1 MPNFKKNPNS
11 ILKMSG
17 GGPHVMKM
25 YGQGKSPIMM
35 TKAQE
40 TLPENLKK
48 EIRAKEAKECTH
60 MNMYKPMKKHGD
72 HSYKKYKK

>member
-1 MPNFKKNPNS
+1 MPNFKKNPNP

-48 EIRAKEAKECTH
+48 EIRAKEAEEGTP
-60 MNMYKPMKKHGD
+60 MNK

>member
-48 EIRAKEAKECTH
+48 RLELKRL
-60 MNMYKPMKKHGD
+60 KKVLL
-72 HSYKKYKK
+72 